1 MGQDSN
7 VDGKNLRSIFNFT
20 NTLQG
25 VDWQIR
31 IYRPVGEII
40 NLSSGL
46 SISRRGN
53 GWLWIWNQIN
63 PFITSVGVALT
74 FQKKCKMLR
83 NITKDFGY
91 REELILFQLNT
102 LRTGDADLRFYIT
115 TVQDGWSKSAFLTR
129 ACFPCK
135 IHLIMQYIEPL
146 SEWSFWRMFIETWPH
161 SELNFRYRASPI

>member
-53 GWLWIWNQIN
+53 G
-63 PFITSVGVALT
+63 
-74 FQKKCKMLR
+74 
-83 NITKDFGY
+83 
-91 REELILFQLNT
+91 
-102 LRTGDADLRFYIT
+102 
-115 TVQDGWSKSAFLTR
+115 
-129 ACFPCK
+129 
-135 IHLIMQYIEPL
+135 
-146 SEWSFWRMFIETWPH
+146 
-161 SELNFRYRASPI
+161 